1 MIRRT
6 NKMAYATEYRNMM
19 LHLLDHLYRNRSR
32 YVAASIFCAAVL
44 TNVMSAVLTHH
55 NARRRLAHRM
65 EQRYDQFD
73 CPIKEEYPVLEG
85 LEVENP
91 EDFIIKDLRR
101 VELHSMK
108 DPTLNGRT
116 AVVKWKK
123 ARCSC
128 CNGRPGCRCGGNC
141 RDCHGKG
148 FVRGDLWTCRCGCGC
163 YEIKHLRPILER
175 SELNKFLIAPANLKP
190 RERRSGPTP
199 AAAIQAAHS
208 PEEDAGWFFDPE
220 LEKMLASKLEP
231 YDHAAGEKATQ
242 ALLDHTLPKIRGM
255 QTNLETTQ
263 FGNDGK
269 VLKQL
274 DDDLRDA
281 QVENDHEL
289 SLYPDTENS
298 SSDTYQQGNDL
309 ENDGPTNL

>member
-190 RERRSGPTP
+190 RERRSD
-199 AAAIQAAHS
+199 S
-208 PEEDAGWFFDPE
+208 PEESDDTWYDHEEMLEFCAENSIEGLPKNDFSKALKSDLPDYDHDAGE
-220 LEKMLASKLEP
+220 EVVQKALAKMHE
-231 YDHAAGEKATQ
+231 
-242 ALLDHTLPKIRGM
+242 M

-263 FGNDGK
+263 FGKEGK
-269 VLKQL
+269 ANWADKLT
-274 DDDLRDA
+274 DDEIGHLPE
-281 QVENDHEL
+281 VF
-289 SLYPDTENS
+289 
-298 SSDTYQQGNDL
+298 
-309 ENDGPTNL
+309 